1 MKLFNQ
7 FTLSSIAATVTHGV
21 FFVIT
26 YLLDKVI
33 NSELANLL
41 GLIIDLILDYIVQQY
56 VFMKKINLD
65 LKIIAKYAGSE
76 IVFIFINQLMFSI
89 YYRNYYNGGDNLT
102 LVRAAIGILI
112 YTFIVFPTRKFF
124 IYK

>member
-7 FTLSSIAATVTHGV
+7 FTLSSIAASVTHGA
-21 FFVIT
+21 FFIIT

-33 NSELANLL
+33 NSEIANLI
-41 GLIIDLILDYIVQQY
+41 GLFIDLILDYIVQQY
-56 VFMKKINLD
+56 VFMKKINFD

-76 IVFIFINQLMFSI
+76 IVFILINQLMFSI
-89 YYRNYYNGGDNLT
+89 YYRNYYNAGDNLT
-102 LVRAAIGILI
+102 LVRAVIGILI